1 MQPVT
6 VVTGGTGFIG
16 AHLIDELTQRGAR
29 VRVFARGRV
38 PILEMHQ
45 DRLEVAWGDIRDRDA
60 VFKALRDAEVVY
72 HLAGYAKA
80 WARRESKFHA
90 INAEGTGNVCD
101 AARRNGVRRI
111 VHMSTALLAPPEEPD
126 LTVDYEC
133 TTYQRS
139 KARAERIVS
148 DYVDGG
154 GSAVIVR
161 ASRTYGPGP
170 LNQSNA
176 VTRLIDLYSRGL
188 FRFRIHDRNA
198 RANYVHVRDV
208 VAGLIAA
215 AERGAD
221 GAAYV
226 LGGENRTMPQVL
238 DDITSVTGRR
248 YKVLALS
255 RGASKTLALGC
266 ELAALLGFEPLI
278 TRDWVDLLCVDWPV
292 SSNGAR
298 SELGYQPRPWVEGVK
313 DTVAWLEAGRPSL
326 VGMGGAGA
334 RP

>member
-16 AHLIDELTQRGAR
+16 SHLIDELTQRGAR
-29 VRVFARGRV
+29 VRVLARRRS
-38 PILEMHQ
+38 PILEMHK
-45 DRLEVAWGDIRDRDA
+45 DRLEVAWGDIRDRNA
-60 VFKALRDAEVVY
+60 VRSALRDAEVVY

-80 WARRESKFHA
+80 WARRASKFHA
-90 INAEGTGNVCD
+90 INAEGTANVCD
-101 AARRNGVRRI
+101 AAKRNGVRRI

-126 LTVDYEC
+126 LTVDYER

-139 KARAERIVS
+139 KAQAERIVS
-148 DYVDGG
+148 EYVDGG

-170 LNQSNA
+170 LNQSNSI
-176 VTRLIDLYSRGL
+176 TRLIDWYSRGL

-198 RANYVHVRDV
+198 RANYVHVWDV

-215 AERGAD
+215 AERGTD

-238 DDITSVTGRR
+238 DDITSVTGRQ
-248 YKVLALS
+248 YKVFTVPQGIAKIV
-255 RGASKTLALGC
+255 AVGC
-266 ELAALLGFEPLI
+266 ELCAHVGFEPLI
-278 TRDWVDLLCVDWPV
+278 TPEWVDLLSVDWPV
-292 SSNGAR
+292 SSNRAR
-298 SELGYQPRPWVEGVK
+298 SQLGYQPRPWVEGVK
-313 DTVAWLEAGRPSL
+313 DTLAWLEAGRPSL
-326 VGMGGAGA
+326 VGMRAGA
-334 RP
+334 RRE

>member
-6 VVTGGTGFIG
+6 LVTGGTGFIG
-16 AHLIDELTQRGAR
+16 SHLIDELTQRGAR
-29 VRVFARGRV
+29 VRVLARGRA
-38 PILEMHQ
+38 PILEMHH
-45 DRLEVAWGDIRDRDA
+45 DRLEVTWGDIRDRNA
-60 VFKALRDAEVVY
+60 VLRALRDAEVVY

-80 WARRESKFHA
+80 WARRASKFHS
-90 INAEGTGNVCD
+90 INAEGTANVCD
-101 AARRNGVRRI
+101 AAKRNGVRRI

-126 LTVDYEC
+126 LTVDYEL

-139 KARAERIVS
+139 KAQAERIVS
-148 DYVDGG
+148 DYVSGG

-170 LNQSNA
+170 LNQSNS

-248 YKVLALS
+248 SRVFALP
-255 RGASKTLALGC
+255 RGASKTVALGC

-278 TRDWVDLLCVDWPV
+278 TPEWVDLLCVDWPV
-292 SSNGAR
+292 SSNEAM
-298 SELGYQPRPWVEGVK
+298 SEVGYQPRPWVQGVK
-313 DTVAWLEAGRPSL
+313 DTLAWLEAGRPSL
-326 VGMGGAGA
+326 VGMGAGG

>member
-1 MQPVT
+1 M
-6 VVTGGTGFIG
+6 
-16 AHLIDELTQRGAR
+16 IDELTQRGAR

-38 PILEMHQ
+38 PILETHQ

-60 VFKALRDAEVVY
+60 VFRALRDAEVVY

-80 WARRESKFHA
+80 WARRASKFHA
-90 INAEGTGNVCD
+90 INAEGTANVCD
-101 AARRNGVRRI
+101 AAKRNGVGRI

-126 LTVDYEC
+126 LTVDYER

-139 KARAERIVS
+139 KAQAERIVS

-170 LNQSNA
+170 LNQSNSI
-176 VTRLIDLYSRGL
+176 TRLIDLYSRGL

-215 AERGAD
+215 AGRGAD

-238 DDITSVTGRR
+238 DDITSATGKR
-248 YKVLALS
+248 YKVFTVPQGIA
-255 RGASKTLALGC
+255 KTVALGC
-266 ELAALLGFEPLI
+266 ELCAHMGFEPLI
-278 TRDWVDLLCVDWPV
+278 TPEWVDLLCVDWPV

-313 DTVAWLEAGRPSL
+313 DTLSWLEAGRPSL
-326 VGMGGAGA
+326 VGMGAGG
-334 RP
+334 PP

>member
-16 AHLIDELTQRGAR
+16 SHLIDELTQRGAR
-29 VRVFARGRV
+29 VRVFARGPA
-38 PILEMHQ
+38 PILEMHK
-45 DRLEVAWGDIRDRDA
+45 DRLEVEWGDIRDRDA
-60 VFKALRDAEVVY
+60 VFRALRDAEVVY

-80 WARRESKFHA
+80 WARRASTFHA
-90 INAEGTGNVCD
+90 INAEGTANVCD
-101 AARRNGVRRI
+101 AAKRNGVRRI

-148 DYVDGG
+148 DYVGGG

-215 AERGAD
+215 AESRID

-226 LGGENRTMPQVL
+226 LGGENRTMLQVL

-248 YKVLALS
+248 YNVLALS
-255 RGASKTLALGC
+255 RGASKSVALGC
-266 ELAALLGFEPLI
+266 ELTALLGFEPLI

-298 SELGYQPRPWVEGVK
+298 SELGYEPRSWVEGVK
-313 DTVAWLEAGRPSL
+313 DTLSWLEAGRPSL
-326 VGMGGAGA
+326 VGMGPGT

>member
-16 AHLIDELTQRGAR
+16 SHLIDELTQRGAR
-29 VRVFARGRV
+29 VRVLARGRA
-38 PILEMHQ
+38 PILEMHK
-45 DRLEVAWGDIRDRDA
+45 DRLDVEWGDIRDRNA
-60 VFKALRDAEVVY
+60 VFRALRDAEVVY

-80 WARRESKFHA
+80 WARRASKFHA
-90 INAEGTGNVCD
+90 INAEGTANVCD

-126 LTVDYEC
+126 LTVDYDR

-139 KARAERIVS
+139 KAQAERIVS
-148 DYVDGG
+148 DYVGGG

-170 LNQSNA
+170 LNQSNSI
-176 VTRLIDLYSRGL
+176 TRLIDLYSRGL

-208 VAGLIAA
+208 VTGLIAA

-238 DDITSVTGRR
+238 DDITSVTGRQ
-248 YKVLALS
+248 YKVFTVPQGIA
-255 RGASKTLALGC
+255 KTVAAGC
-266 ELAALLGFEPLI
+266 ELCAHVGFEPLI
-278 TRDWVDLLCVDWPV
+278 TPEWVDLLCVDWPV

-298 SELGYQPRPWVEGVK
+298 SELGYQARPWVAGVK
-313 DTVAWLEAGRPSL
+313 DTLAWLDAGRPSL
-326 VGMGGAGA
+326 VGMGPA
-334 RP
+334 RE

>member
-1 MQPVT
+1 
-6 VVTGGTGFIG
+6 
-16 AHLIDELTQRGAR
+16 
-29 VRVFARGRV
+29 
-38 PILEMHQ
+38 
-45 DRLEVAWGDIRDRDA
+45 LEVAWGDIRDRNA
-60 VFKALRDAEVVY
+60 VFRALRDAEVVY

-80 WARRESKFHA
+80 WARQASKFHA
-90 INAEGTGNVCD
+90 INAEGTANVCD
-101 AARRNGVRRI
+101 AAKRNGVGRI
-111 VHMSTALLAPPEEPD
+111 VHISTALLAPPEEPD
-126 LTVDYEC
+126 LTVDYER

-139 KARAERIVS
+139 KAQAERIVF
-148 DYVDGG
+148 DYVDAG

-170 LNQSNA
+170 LNQANSI
-176 VTRLIDLYSRGL
+176 TRLIDLYSRGL

-238 DDITSVTGRR
+238 DDITSVTGRQ
-248 YKVLALS
+248 YKVFTVPQGIA
-255 RGASKTLALGC
+255 KTVAVGC
-266 ELAALLGFEPLI
+266 ELCAHVGFEPLI
-278 TRDWVDLLCVDWPV
+278 TPDWVDLLCVDWPV

-298 SELGYQPRPWVEGVK
+298 SELGYRPRPWVEGVK
-313 DTVAWLEAGRPSL
+313 DTLAWLEAGRPSL
-326 VGMGGAGA
+326 VGMGAGA

>member
-1 MQPVT
+1 
-6 VVTGGTGFIG
+6 
-16 AHLIDELTQRGAR
+16 
-29 VRVFARGRV
+29 
-38 PILEMHQ
+38 MHQ

-90 INAEGTGNVCD
+90 INAEGTRNVCD

-139 KARAERIVS
+139 KARAERTIF
-148 DYVDGG
+148 DFVDGG

-188 FRFRIHDRNA
+188 FRLRVHDRNA

-238 DDITSVTGRR
+238 DDITSITGRR

-278 TRDWVDLLCVDWPV
+278 TRDWVDLLSVDWPV

-326 VGMGGAGA
+326 VGMGGPA
-334 RP
+334 RE

>member
-90 INAEGTGNVCD
+90 INAEGTRNVCD

-139 KARAERIVS
+139 KARAERIIF

-238 DDITSVTGRR
+238 DDITSITGRR

-278 TRDWVDLLCVDWPV
+278 TRDWVDLLSVDWPV
-292 SSNGAR
+292 SSNRAR

-326 VGMGGAGA
+326 VGMGGPA
-334 RP
+334 RE

>member
-1 MQPVT
+1 M
-6 VVTGGTGFIG
+6 
-16 AHLIDELTQRGAR
+16 IDELTQRGVR
-29 VRVFARGRV
+29 VRVLARGRA
-38 PILEMHQ
+38 PILETHK

-60 VFKALRDAEVVY
+60 VFRALRDAEVVY

-80 WARRESKFHA
+80 WARRASKFHA
-90 INAEGTGNVCD
+90 INAEGTANVCD
-101 AARRNGVRRI
+101 AAKRNGVGRI

-126 LTVDYEC
+126 LTVDYER

-139 KARAERIVS
+139 KAQAERIVS

-170 LNQSNA
+170 LNQSNSI
-176 VTRLIDLYSRGL
+176 TRLIDLYSRGL

-215 AERGAD
+215 AGRGAD

-238 DDITSVTGRR
+238 DDITSATGKR
-248 YKVLALS
+248 YKVFTVPQGIA
-255 RGASKTLALGC
+255 KTVALGC
-266 ELAALLGFEPLI
+266 ELCAHMGFEPLI
-278 TRDWVDLLCVDWPV
+278 TPEWVDLLCVDWPV

-298 SELGYQPRPWVEGVK
+298 SELGYQPRPWIEGVK
-313 DTVAWLEAGRPSL
+313 DTLSWLEAGRPSL
-326 VGMGGAGA
+326 VGMGAGG
-334 RP
+334 PP